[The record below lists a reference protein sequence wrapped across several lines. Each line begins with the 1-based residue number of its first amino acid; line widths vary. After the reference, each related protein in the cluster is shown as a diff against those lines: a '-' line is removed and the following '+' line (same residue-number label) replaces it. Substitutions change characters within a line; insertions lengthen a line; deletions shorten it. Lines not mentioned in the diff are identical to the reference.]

1 MKTKLLLALVPVL
14 LALSASVWAGSAA
27 PGGRLIGGSN
37 ATASGGSDT
46 PVPGLPPEPS
56 TGDFSGAIP
65 LISQDIGP
73 RDATMHVELF
83 AQEIVVGLQS
93 IKGVG
98 VMLTF

>member
-1 MKTKLLLALVPVL
+1 MKTKLLLALVLVL
-14 LALSASVWAGSAA
+14 LAFTASAWAGPAD
-27 PGGRLIGGSN
+27 PGGNLIGTSN
-37 ATASGGSDT
+37 ATASGGLDT
-46 PVPGLPPEPS
+46 LPALLPEPS
-56 TGDFSGAIP
+56 TGDFSDAIP
-65 LISQDIGP
+65 LITQDIGP